1 MNRELN
7 RLLERVRGGL
17 GEGGAEPDIAI
28 HNQRRLN
35 TIVRAAEKE
44 AKKHWDAA
52 IELQGKLAADDGF
65 LDAAAIKRIRAVKA
79 PQERLASLVQLL
91 RRGDV
96 FVNPRVHKQFFDKLE
111 PADDAWLPAWAKKA
125 RKAYQGG

>member
-1 MNRELN
+1 MNRAVN
-7 RLLERVRGGL
+7 SLLERVRGEL
-17 GEGGAEPDIAI
+17 GEAEPDIAI

-35 TIVRAAEKE
+35 AIVRAAEKE

-52 IELQGKLAADDGF
+52 GELQRELAADDGS
-65 LDAAAIKRIRAVKA
+65 LDAAAIKRIQAVMA
-79 PQERLASLVQLL
+79 PRERLASLIQLL

-96 FVNPRVHKQFFDKLE
+96 FIQPRVHRQFFDKLTK
-111 PADDAWLPAWAKKA
+111 ADDAWLPAWAKKA